1 MSQIST
7 QYFSHVAAVDFETH
21 YADDYGLRCEHLTMT
36 DYIRHERFEAQTVS
50 VMLDTWKR
58 AEVAVGHKEIVELL
72 GEIDWTTT
80 GWLSH
85 HTHFDAL
92 IGTYHFDIHPCFY
105 LDTLS
110 MSRMVFGV
118 DENHSHQALCDRF
131 GHGGKVFGA
140 ALKDAKNKRL
150 AEFDADLLDRMVKY
164 NRDDSEDNMRNF
176 RKLFQ
181 FVPLDELR
189 IIDETIRMY
198 ADPILELD
206 AKLLKEL
213 HQREAA
219 RREEAIAKAKTDKRT
234 LGSAEGF
241 ADLLRSKGVTP
252 PQKISRRTGQ
262 PTYAFA
268 RTDLDFKELLEH
280 PNEEVRAAVEA
291 RLRTKSALIE
301 NRGSRLLARA
311 GLPTPVYLAYWAART
326 GRWGGGDKVNLQN
339 LPSRGDGANLR
350 KAIKAPEG
358 CKLIVCDASQIEA
371 RMAAWLAGF
380 DAKLEAFKLY
390 DTVLG
395 FDEKGKPITAGP
407 DIYCATGT
415 GMFGRVVTPAD
426 TELRFMSKVFELS
439 GQYGA
444 GAMRVKNTFAQ
455 GILGPAKIMELDE
468 VKEMLTA
475 WRQTNQPIID
485 LWKVLENAAMRA
497 FLEGV
502 EVTVGPLH
510 FERFG
515 TDGYIHLP
523 NGTYMRYRDVHYDPE
538 ARQLY
543 YRSRMGQTKLWGG
556 TLLENVCQALCAALL
571 KFQMLLIKDDPELQ
585 YMRMAST
592 VHDEVLSVEYEGI
605 AHASFLRKKKHMS
618 TQAAWCPDIPLN
630 AAGVVAD
637 EYEKG

>member
-58 AEVAVGHKEIVELL
+58 AEVAVGYKEIAELL
-72 GEIDWTTT
+72 AEVDWATTA
-80 GWLSH
+80 WLSH

-92 IGTYHFDIHPCFY
+92 IGAYHLDIHPCFY

-150 AEFDADLLDRMVKY
+150 AEFDKDLLDRMIKY

-206 AKLLKEL
+206 APLLKEL

-301 NRGSRLLARA
+301 NRSSRLLARA

-395 FDEKGKPITAGP
+395 YDEKGKAITAGP

-455 GILGPAKIMELDE
+455 GIFGPAKIMELDE
-468 VKEMLTA
+468 VKAMLTA

-510 FERFG
+510 FERYG
-515 TDGYIHLP
+515 NDGYIHLP
-523 NGTYMRYRDVHYDPE
+523 NGTYMRYRDVGYDPE

-543 YRSRMGQTKLWGG
+543 YRSRMGQSKLWGG

-592 VHDEVLSVEYEGI
+592 VHDEVLSVEYEDI